1 MINLTEYE
9 SKMNKSLEVLKR
21 EFNGLRTGRASVSL
35 LDSIYIDA
43 YGSSVPLNQ
52 VSNISVPES
61 RLITVQ
67 VWDENLLTAVES
79 TIRNS
84 DSGLNPML
92 EGNLIRIPIPELSE
106 ERRKELAKIASKYSE
121 DYKVSVRNVRREAM
135 EKIKVLEKDKEISKD
150 ESFKLSDQVQEIT
163 DTLIEKI
170 DMLFNEKEKDI
181 LKSIMALSQ
190 DYTKLL
196 PKHVAFI
203 MDGNRRWAKKKLPVI
218 EGHKMGSEITK
229 KIVAKSLKLGIKYL
243 TFYSFSTENWNRS
256 RSEVLK
262 LQKLLEFYLDSEI
275 ENFKKKK

>member
-9 SKMNKSLEVLKR
+9 SKMNKSLDVLKR

-67 VWDENLLTAVES
+67 VWDETLLTAVES

-84 DSGLNPML
+84 DLGLNPML

-121 DYKVSVRNVRREAM
+121 DCKVSVRNVRREAM
-135 EKIKVLEKDKEISKD
+135 EKIKILEKDKEISKD
-150 ESFKLSDQVQEIT
+150 ESFKFSDQVQEIT
-163 DTLIEKI
+163 DKLIEKI
-170 DMLFNEKEKDI
+170 DMLFSEKEKDI
-181 LKSIMALSQ
+181 LR
-190 DYTKLL
+190 
-196 PKHVAFI
+196 V
-203 MDGNRRWAKKKLPVI
+203 
-218 EGHKMGSEITK
+218 
-229 KIVAKSLKLGIKYL
+229 
-243 TFYSFSTENWNRS
+243 
-256 RSEVLK
+256 
-262 LQKLLEFYLDSEI
+262 
-275 ENFKKKK
+275 

>member
-1 MINLTEYE
+1 MINLTDYE

-84 DSGLNPML
+84 DLGLNPML

-121 DYKVSVRNVRREAM
+121 DCKVSVRNVRREAM
-135 EKIKVLEKDKEISKD
+135 EKIKILEKDKEISKD
-150 ESFKLSDQVQEIT
+150 ESFKFSDQVQEIT
-163 DTLIEKI
+163 DKLIEKI
-170 DMLFNEKEKDI
+170 DMLFSEKEKDI
-181 LKSIMALSQ
+181 LR
-190 DYTKLL
+190 
-196 PKHVAFI
+196 V
-203 MDGNRRWAKKKLPVI
+203 
-218 EGHKMGSEITK
+218 
-229 KIVAKSLKLGIKYL
+229 
-243 TFYSFSTENWNRS
+243 
-256 RSEVLK
+256 
-262 LQKLLEFYLDSEI
+262 
-275 ENFKKKK
+275 

>member
-67 VWDENLLTAVES
+67 VWDETLLTAVES

-84 DSGLNPML
+84 DLGLNPML

-121 DYKVSVRNVRREAM
+121 DCKVSVRNVRREAM

-150 ESFKLSDQVQEIT
+150 ESFKFSDQVQEIT
-163 DTLIEKI
+163 NKLIEKI
-170 DMLFNEKEKDI
+170 DMLFSEKEKDI
-181 LKSIMALSQ
+181 LR
-190 DYTKLL
+190 
-196 PKHVAFI
+196 V
-203 MDGNRRWAKKKLPVI
+203 
-218 EGHKMGSEITK
+218 
-229 KIVAKSLKLGIKYL
+229 
-243 TFYSFSTENWNRS
+243 
-256 RSEVLK
+256 
-262 LQKLLEFYLDSEI
+262 
-275 ENFKKKK
+275 

>member
-35 LDSIYIDA
+35 LDSIYVDA

-67 VWDENLLTAVES
+67 VWDETLLTAVES

-84 DSGLNPML
+84 DLGLNPML

-121 DYKVSVRNVRREAM
+121 DCKVSVRNIRREAM
-135 EKIKVLEKDKEISKD
+135 EKIKILEKDKEISKD
-150 ESFKLSDQVQEIT
+150 ESFKFSEQVQEIT
-163 DTLIEKI
+163 DKLIEKI
-170 DMLFNEKEKDI
+170 DMLFSEKEKDI
-181 LKSIMALSQ
+181 LK
-190 DYTKLL
+190 
-196 PKHVAFI
+196 V
-203 MDGNRRWAKKKLPVI
+203 
-218 EGHKMGSEITK
+218 
-229 KIVAKSLKLGIKYL
+229 
-243 TFYSFSTENWNRS
+243 
-256 RSEVLK
+256 
-262 LQKLLEFYLDSEI
+262 
-275 ENFKKKK
+275 